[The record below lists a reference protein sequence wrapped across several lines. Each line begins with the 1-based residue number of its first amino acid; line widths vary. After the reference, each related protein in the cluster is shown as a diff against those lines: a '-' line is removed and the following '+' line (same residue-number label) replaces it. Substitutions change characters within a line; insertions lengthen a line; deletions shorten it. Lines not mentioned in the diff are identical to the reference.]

1 MNRYDEI
8 AQVALLIGAV
18 CKVIMGASRRSC
30 DFIMGLISVL
40 LFLAFRRSDGSLSLS
55 HENVLKQIPMT
66 SETALTKFHLTAKTI
81 VYAVCSSCHCT
92 YGPRYAKGSTIPTY
106 PDHCTH
112 HPTPDAE
119 CGQPLLEHG
128 RNHDGVLRPKKTF
141 VYHDFKDYLASLL
154 SRAHIEAAMDQACD
168 DLQDSINSPSPP
180 MMKNAFEAQFLRQ
193 FCGPVP
199 TSLFID
205 RGEEGR
211 YAFALHVDFFNPEGM
226 NLRGASTSCGI
237 ISMACL
243 NLPSDIRYKPE
254 NMYLAGI
261 IPGPK
266 QPSLEHLNHYIR
278 PLVDD
283 MVDSWERGIYFS
295 KTACY
300 PTGRLA
306 RSAIVLAACDLPAAR
321 HLASLAGAG
330 SHFYCSVCNCYHKT
344 TYSRVDFESWDLRD
358 KDKLREFAEQ
368 WRDAATTSE
377 RERLF
382 KAHGV
387 RYSEMWRLPYWDPS
401 RQLVVDPMHCI
412 LEGLVQHHTR
422 TLLGLTTVAAS
433 STSPPPAFS
442 CDLGEVP
449 LGTMTTKEITQV
461 ATIRTLLVSQLSS
474 GDDKLDNNLDKLKDS
489 LSHKNVGPLKFVC
502 GVLGCVP
509 PKSGR
514 LFKID
519 YVKALVEWV
528 SSLVRHSLFA
538 SFSCL
543 F

>member
-1 MNRYDEI
+1 MNRCDEI
-8 AQVALLIGAV
+8 AQVALFIGAV
-18 CKVIMGASRRSC
+18 CRVTIGVSRRSC

-66 SETALTKFHLTAKTI
+66 SETALTKFHLTAKT
-81 VYAVCSSCHCT
+81 VEYAVCSSCHCT
-92 YGPRYAKGSTIPTY
+92 YGPHHAEGSTIPTY
-106 PDHCTH
+106 PDRCTH
-112 HPTPDAE
+112 HPTPEAE

-128 RNHDGVLRPKKTF
+128 HDGVLRPKKIF
-141 VYHDFKDYLASLL
+141 VYHDFKDYLAGLL
-154 SRAHIEAAMDQACD
+154 SRAHIEATMDQACD
-168 DLQDSINSPSPP
+168 DLQDSINSPNPP
-180 MMKNAFEAQFLRQ
+180 LMKNAFEAQFLRQ
-193 FCGPVP
+193 FCGPEP

-278 PLVDD
+278 PLIND
-283 MVDSWERGIYFS
+283 MVDSWERGINFS

-306 RSAIVLAACDLPAAR
+306 RSAIVLAVCDLPAAR
-321 HLASLAGAG
+321 HLACLAGTS
-330 SHFYCSVCNCYHKT
+330 SHFYCSACNCYHKT
-344 TYSRVDFESWDLRD
+344 TYGRVDFESWELRD

-422 TLLGLTTVAAS
+422 TLLGLTTVAAP
-433 STSPPPAFS
+433 STSAPPAFL

-449 LGTMTTKEITQV
+449 PGTMTTKEMTQV
-461 ATIRTLLVSQLSS
+461 AAIRTLLVSQLSS
-474 GDDKLDNNLDKLKDS
+474 DGDKLDDKLDKLKDS
-489 LSHKNVGPLKFVC
+489 LSRKNTVPLKFVC
-502 GVLGCVP
+502 GALGCVP
-509 PKSGR
+509 QKSGR

-528 SSLVRHSLFA
+528 SSLICHSLFA
-538 SFSCL
+538 SFLCL